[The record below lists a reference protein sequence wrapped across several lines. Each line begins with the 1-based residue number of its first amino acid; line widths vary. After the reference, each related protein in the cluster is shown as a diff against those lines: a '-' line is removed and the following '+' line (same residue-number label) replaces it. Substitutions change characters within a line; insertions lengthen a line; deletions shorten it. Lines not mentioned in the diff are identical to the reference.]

1 MNGEEVIKVL
11 LVEIKKIRF
20 EALKKNALYLCI
32 FTLGLIFYIF
42 EVYIKKVDVHL
53 ATLILLALYIIFFI
67 LMVKNVEPIWDK
79 RKSELG
85 EYIYINSK
93 DYSGMQQL
101 LEVKIIELENKK
113 LKIPFKDFFLVIL
126 SVTISGLYFEESQ
139 IIAIYNFIYFIVIG
153 YLVYLLVDLFNNFSG
168 KLKALK
174 DIKEIFFE
182 IDIKNRNY
190 SKKIGHKNFIR
201 KTRNRRDL
209 N

>member
-1 MNGEEVIKVL
+1 MNGEEIIEKL
-11 LVEIKKIRF
+11 LVDINKINNERIRKIN
-20 EALKKNALYLCI
+20 LH
-32 FTLGLIFYIF
+32 LGLLLLSIIIYILVGYFNIFNMYIATSVF
-42 EVYIKKVDVHL
+42 LVLYTIFIK
-53 ATLILLALYIIFFI
+53 
-67 LMVKNVEPIWDK
+67 LMIKNGKPIWDK
-79 RKSELG
+79 GKCELKKYIKGNIRGYSE
-85 EYIYINSK
+85 I
-93 DYSGMQQL
+93 QL
-101 LEVKIIELENKK
+101 LLDYKIIELENKK
-113 LKIPFKDFFLVIL
+113 LKIPFKDIAIIIT
-126 SVTISGLYFEESQ
+126 SATISGLYFEESQ

>member
-1 MNGEEVIKVL
+1 MNVEEVIKVL

-53 ATLILLALYIIFFI
+53 ATLILLALYIIFVI
-67 LMVKNVEPIWDK
+67 LMVKNVEPIWNK

-85 EYIYINSK
+85 EYIHINLK

-101 LEVKIIELENKK
+101 LDQKIIELENKK

-126 SVTISGLYFEESQ
+126 SVTISGLYFKESQ

-153 YLVYLLVDLFNNFSG
+153 YLLYILVDLFNNFSG

>member
-1 MNGEEVIKVL
+1 MNGEEIIEKL
-11 LVEIKKIRF
+11 LVDINKINNERIRKIN
-20 EALKKNALYLCI
+20 LH
-32 FTLGLIFYIF
+32 LGLLLLSIIIYILVGYFNIFNMYIATSVF
-42 EVYIKKVDVHL
+42 LVLYTIFIK
-53 ATLILLALYIIFFI
+53 
-67 LMVKNVEPIWDK
+67 LMIKNGKPIWDK
-79 RKSELG
+79 GKCELKKYIKGNIRGYSE
-85 EYIYINSK
+85 I
-93 DYSGMQQL
+93 QL
-101 LEVKIIELENKK
+101 LLDYKIIELENKK

>member
-1 MNGEEVIKVL
+1 MNVEEVIKVL

-20 EALKKNALYLCI
+20 EALKKNALYLSI

-67 LMVKNVEPIWDK
+67 LMVKNVEPIWNK

-85 EYIYINSK
+85 EYIHINLK

-101 LEVKIIELENKK
+101 LDHKIIELENKK

-126 SVTISGLYFEESQ
+126 SVTISGLYFKESQ

>member
-1 MNGEEVIKVL
+1 
-11 LVEIKKIRF
+11 
-20 EALKKNALYLCI
+20 
-32 FTLGLIFYIF
+32 
-42 EVYIKKVDVHL
+42 
-53 ATLILLALYIIFFI
+53 
-67 LMVKNVEPIWDK
+67 MVKNVEPIWNK

-85 EYIYINSK
+85 EYIHINLK

-101 LEVKIIELENKK
+101 LDHKIIELENKK

-126 SVTISGLYFEESQ
+126 SVTISGLYFKESQ

-153 YLVYLLVDLFNNFSG
+153 YLLYLLVDLFNNFSG

>member
-1 MNGEEVIKVL
+1 MNVEEVIKVL

-20 EALKKNALYLCI
+20 EALKKNALYLSI

-67 LMVKNVEPIWDK
+67 LMVKNVEPIWNK

-85 EYIYINSK
+85 EYIHINLK

-101 LEVKIIELENKK
+101 LDHKIIELENKK

-126 SVTISGLYFEESQ
+126 SVTISGLYFKESQ

-153 YLVYLLVDLFNNFSG
+153 YLLYLLVDLFNNFSG